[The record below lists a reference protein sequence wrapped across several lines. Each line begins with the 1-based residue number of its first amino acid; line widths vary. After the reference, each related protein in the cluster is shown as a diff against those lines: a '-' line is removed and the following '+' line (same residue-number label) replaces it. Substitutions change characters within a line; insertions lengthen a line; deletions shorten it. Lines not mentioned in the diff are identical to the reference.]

1 MLKNNIDMLN
11 KNWTNFILNAS
22 NTHRIPNNKG
32 GVYLIVSVD
41 ARVANVPIGV
51 NVLYVGKAAN
61 SLRSRFGR
69 YVNVLS
75 HHNKRLLSI
84 YQSKLLEF
92 WFVELNSDQIDL
104 YEIFL
109 ITEMQK
115 YNQDFTNKVIRK
127 FSKKEEEREAA

>member
-1 MLKNNIDMLN
+1 MLKNNIDMSN
-11 KNWTNFILNAS
+11 KSWVNYILNSS

-32 GVYLIVSVD
+32 GVYLILSVG

-51 NVLYVGKAAN
+51 NVLYVGKAAT
-61 SLRSRFGR
+61 SIRSRFVR

-75 HHNKRLLSI
+75 HHNKKLLSF

-92 WFVELNSDQIDL
+92 WFVELNSNEIDL

-109 ITEMQK
+109 IKEMQK
-115 YNQDFTNKVIRK
+115 YNQDFTNKVVRK
-127 FSKKEEEREAA
+127 FNYTEREVV